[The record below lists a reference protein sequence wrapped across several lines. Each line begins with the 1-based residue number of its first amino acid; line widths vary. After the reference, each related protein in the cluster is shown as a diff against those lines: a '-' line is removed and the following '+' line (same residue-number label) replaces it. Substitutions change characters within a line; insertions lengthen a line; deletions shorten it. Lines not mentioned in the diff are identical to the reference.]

1 MLEATP
7 AVVETAP
14 VVKTSLVAAAAF
26 TVKVPLVVERVGLV
40 VLAVR
45 DLPVPAWLMA
55 MSLKVALPVESV
67 VRGLVPEAIVLPLR
81 VRVMVVPLCGTAFPN
96 WS

>member
-45 DLPVPAWLMA
+45 DLPVPAWLTLRLA
-55 MSLKVALPVESV
+55 NVAVPVASV
-67 VRGLVPEAIVLPLR
+67 FCDVVPLR
-81 VRVMVVPLCGTAFPN
+81 VPPPFKPCPPLFR
-96 WS
+96 

>member
-1 MLEATP
+1 VLEATP

-45 DLPVPAWLMA
+45 DLPVPAWLTLRLA
-55 MSLKVALPVESV
+55 NVAVPVASV
-67 VRGLVPEAIVLPLR
+67 FCDVVPLR
-81 VRVMVVPLCGTAFPN
+81 VPPPFKPCPPLFR
-96 WS
+96 